1 MATGNV
7 LLSTTEYVR
16 INTGLNPILL
26 QAHRDSV
33 RIVFSDT
40 KPVRSNV
47 SFHLLGGEDAPLQ
60 IPALDV
66 NAWALAM
73 SDESSLTITET
84 DSRATAR
91 TFSSDF
97 ILDISK
103 GLIPGHKL
111 IYVNSHAHT
120 ITTTSKLIWP
130 FPSQY
135 EFGDVATSLWLSS
148 TNNADTQSVLVEW
161 LDINYAQQTSVVTL
175 TGQTPVEFAIG
186 VGLRINKIRT
196 ILTTVSTLG
205 DVYAT
210 RENNHSGGIPNDT
223 SMIVSAYESKTQ
235 TSNLALF
242 TVPADKTLFGLTGY
256 FSAPKGRD
264 NDFYW
269 NARNPLAGIPDTLTN
284 VVSVYQETVEIDFA
298 MTPIPARTDA
308 WFTSETTQASGRV
321 SCRVVGILVDN
332 DKL

>member
-7 LLSTTEYVR
+7 LLRTDEYVR
-16 INTGLNPILL
+16 INAGLNPVLL

-33 RIVFSDT
+33 RIVFNET
-40 KPVRSNV
+40 KPARST
-47 SFHLLGGEDAPLQ
+47 STFHLLGGDDAPLPMQ
-60 IPALDV
+60 SIDTNV
-66 NAWALAM
+66 WALAVT
-73 SDESSLTITET
+73 DTSSLTITET
-84 DSRATAR
+84 DSRAVAR

-103 GLIPGHKL
+103 GLIPGHKM
-111 IYVNSHAHT
+111 IYVNSHAHLIDST
-120 ITTTSKLIWP
+120 VKLIWP
-130 FPSQY
+130 FASQY
-135 EFGDVATSLWLSS
+135 VFGDVATSFWLTSDN
-148 TNNADTQSVLVEW
+148 TADTQSVLVEW
-161 LDINYAQQTSVVTL
+161 LDADYTPQTSVIVL
-175 TGQTPVEFAIG
+175 NGQTPVEFAIG
-186 VGLRINKIRT
+186 VGLRINKMRT
-196 ILTTVSTLG
+196 ILTTVGTLG

-210 RENNHSGGIPNDT
+210 RENNHTDGVPNDT

-242 TVPADKTLFGLTGY
+242 SVPADKTLFGFEGY

-284 VVSVYQETVEIDFA
+284 VVSVYQETIQINFA
-298 MTPIPARTDA
+298 MTPIPEKTDA